1 MDYYQV
7 QCMQKQEDPM
17 FKSSLNLTKD
27 GKIAY
32 KCFMTS
38 IRNLN
43 VGDCQKLGEV
53 TNVRVT
59 GKLAPWTG
67 FKTPPTHWSW
77 TTNKGKENELQPPPP
92 FQLKYWNITKET
104 QFTSAL
110 TQTRTG
116 NLMCFDIDTLF
127 KFVRRRTLQNYV
139 TYV

>member
-17 FKSSLNLTKD
+17 IKSSLNLTKD

-53 TNVRVT
+53 TNVCVT

-67 FKTPPTHWSW
+67 FKTPPTHRSW
-77 TTNKGKENELQPPPP
+77 TTNKGKETELHPPPP
-92 FQLKYWNITKET
+92 QLKYWNITKET

-110 TQTRTG
+110 TQTRNG
-116 NLMCFDIDTLF
+116 KLMCFDIDTLF

-139 TYV
+139 TYI